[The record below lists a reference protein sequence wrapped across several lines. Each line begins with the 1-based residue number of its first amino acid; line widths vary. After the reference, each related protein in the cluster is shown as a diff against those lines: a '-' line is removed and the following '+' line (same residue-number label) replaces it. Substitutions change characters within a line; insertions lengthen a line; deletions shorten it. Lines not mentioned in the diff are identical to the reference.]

1 MTQKINVSSVTLPP
15 HPSFLIPLIVISVPW
30 FGFDCDDVTVLP
42 LVLDGCDVS
51 VNSGERGASLG
62 ERIVL
67 VVRIKPDVLGL
78 DVEIARKVK
87 AAEVLQRRRQSHLR
101 AEELHSVTHRLYV
114 VQRRVRDVVVK
125 LFDQRCQHLKNV
137 RKVPSTFNISLF
149 FPVQEYLFA
158 FQTELELEC

>member
-1 MTQKINVSSVTLPP
+1 M
-15 HPSFLIPLIVISVPW
+15 
-30 FGFDCDDVTVLP
+30 
-42 LVLDGCDVS
+42 
-51 VNSGERGASLG
+51 
-62 ERIVL
+62 
-67 VVRIKPDVLGL
+67 
-78 DVEIARKVK
+78 EIARKVK
-87 AAEVLQRRRQSHLR
+87 AAEVLQGRRQSHLR
-101 AEELHSVTHRLYV
+101 AEELHHVTHRLYV

>member
-15 HPSFLIPLIVISVPW
+15 HPSFLIPLIVIGVPR
-30 FGFDCDDVTVLP
+30 FGFDGDDVTVLP
-42 LVLDGCDVS
+42 LVLNGCDVS
-51 VNSGERGASLG
+51 INSGERGAPLG

-67 VVRIKPDVLGL
+67 VVRIEPDVLGL

-87 AAEVLQRRRQSHLR
+87 AAEVLQGRRQSHLR

-125 LFDQRCQHLKNV
+125 LFDQRCQHLKTPG
-137 RKVPSTFNISLF
+137 KSLQHSTFLF
-149 FPVQEYLFA
+149 SFQYKIIYLLL
-158 FQTELELEC
+158 QTELELEC